1 MIEFLF
7 SYPAELFAR
16 GELILV
22 LPWWQFAL
30 LPFGIA
36 AFAYIV
42 LGYFGLRAP
51 TRTSDRVILALLRSL
66 ALALVLFSLSRP
78 LLEVDSPVAPP
89 NLIGVLLDNSL
100 SMQIS
105 DFDGEP
111 RSELIRTQFDAASG
125 GLLLALQQRFETRL
139 FQFGA
144 NTQPLTD
151 VKTMDYGDGDSNLAH
166 ALEVVQQALQG
177 EPLAGLVVISDG
189 ATMESAELDALLL
202 TLRAAQVPVY
212 SIGVGQTSYARDIE
226 ISRVR
231 LPLRVLEGSQVLADV
246 TLTQSGYDGQTLD
259 LVVEDDGRIL
269 HKHPVRLEPGM
280 QTVRMNLDTDD
291 SGPRK
296 LRFYL
301 ANQSGEQIV
310 DNNHQQAMLTVN
322 DAKMR
327 ILYFEGEP
335 RFELKFVR
343 RAVADDSSLGVT
355 GLIRTADAKFYR
367 VGIVS
372 PEDLQKGFP
381 ITREELFG
389 YDALILGS
397 VEISLLSREQ
407 QEMIV
412 EFVSERGGG
421 LLLLGGRHAFAE
433 GGYHD
438 SPLSEISPLVIESQ
452 AQPEFSREIKIQPT
466 TAAWVQPALRLAGSN
481 EESISRWQT
490 LPPLTIVNPIRRIK
504 PGATLLLSSTPEAT
518 EDLYVAMA
526 FQRYG
531 RGKVIA
537 FPVQNSWL
545 WQMHH
550 EIELEDQSHEILWR
564 QLLRWLVE
572 GVPPRLDLALSRHMI
587 HSGGSIRL
595 RSELLDLGVE
605 TENPPQLRA
614 LLTTPN
620 GLERV
625 IPLPRHPSL
634 PGIFETDIAADEP
647 GDYWLRV
654 EYDDDGSVISS
665 AESRFSVTLAGSE
678 YHQSQLDEPL
688 LRKIAITTNGA
699 YFAAADADELADTLE
714 TQQRGATTLQRYELW
729 DMPAIFLL
737 LATCLCSEWGYRRRR
752 SLV

>member
-16 GELILV
+16 GELVLA

-30 LPFGIA
+30 LPLGIA

-42 LGYFGLRAP
+42 LGYFGLRGP
-51 TRTSDRVILALLRSL
+51 TGRSDRVILALLRGL

-78 LLEVDSPVAPP
+78 LLEVDSPVAQP
-89 NLIGVLLDNSL
+89 NLVGVLLDNSL
-100 SMQIS
+100 SMQIA
-105 DFDGEP
+105 DFDGKP
-111 RSELIRTQFDAASG
+111 RNELIRTQFDTASG

-144 NTQPLTD
+144 DTQPLTD
-151 VKTMDYGDGDSNLAH
+151 VKTMDYGDGDSNLAR
-166 ALEVVQQALQG
+166 ALEVVQQTLQG

-189 ATMESAELDALLL
+189 ATRESAELDALLL
-202 TLRAAQVPVY
+202 TLLAAQVPVY
-212 SIGVGQTSYARDIE
+212 SIGVGQTRYARDIE
-226 ISRVR
+226 ISRIR
-231 LPLRVLEGSQVLADV
+231 LPRRVLEGNQVLADV
-246 TLTQSGYDGQTLD
+246 TLTQQGYDGQTLD

-269 HKHPVRLEPGM
+269 HKQPVQLEPGT
-280 QTVRMNLDTDD
+280 QTVRMSLDTDD
-291 SGPRK
+291 SGARQ

-301 ANQSGEQIV
+301 ANQSGEQIA
-310 DNNHQQAMLTVN
+310 DNNHQQTMLTVN

-343 RAVADDSSLGVT
+343 RAVADDASLGVT

-367 VGIVS
+367 VGIES

-381 ITREELFG
+381 ITREELFA

-433 GGYHD
+433 GGYYD
-438 SPLSEISPLVIESQ
+438 SPLSDISPLVIESQ
-452 AQPEFSREIKIQPT
+452 AQPDFSREIKIQPT

-490 LPPLTIVNPIRRIK
+490 LPPLTIVNPIRQIK
-504 PGATLLLSSTPEAT
+504 PGATLLLSSTSEEA
-518 EDLYVAMA
+518 EDPYIAMA

-550 EIELEDQSHEILWR
+550 EIEIEDQSHEILWR

-572 GVPPRLDLALSRHMI
+572 GVPPRLDLALSSDLI
-587 HSGGSIRL
+587 HSGGTLRL

-605 TENPPQLRA
+605 MEKPPQLRA
-614 LLTTPN
+614 LLTMPN
-620 GLERV
+620 GLEQV
-625 IPLPRHPSL
+625 ISMSRHPSL
-634 PGIFETDIAADEP
+634 PGIYETDITAAGP

-654 EYDDDGSVISS
+654 EFDDNGNVFSS

-678 YHQSQLDEPL
+678 YYQSQLNEPL
-688 LRKIAITTNGA
+688 LRKIAIATNGA
-699 YFAAADADELADTLE
+699 YFNAADADELADTIESLQHG
-714 TQQRGATTLQRYELW
+714 TTTLQRYELW

-752 SLV
+752 NLV